1 MGIAATIY
9 QSSPNEL
16 FSGAGGKSTELETR
30 PVDLVHLSKFTMGN
44 RDLEREV
51 LTLFRKQSVLF
62 IDRLRH
68 ANDDQTWRE
77 AAHTMK
83 GSARGIGA
91 WAVGDAAQEAEQLN
105 GGDRQI
111 YGPAAVAKLD
121 KTFAEACNF
130 IENIM
135 WE

>member
-1 MGIAATIY
+1 MGIAANIY
-9 QSSPNEL
+9 QSSADEL
-16 FSGAGGKSTELETR
+16 FPASGQSAADIESR

-62 IDRLRH
+62 IDRMRH
-68 ANDDQTWRE
+68 ANDDQSWKE

-91 WAVGDAAQEAEQLN
+91 WAVGDAAYEAEQLH
-105 GGDRQI
+105 GGDREI

-121 KTFAEACNF
+121 RAFAEACNF